1 MLLLTSGGT
10 KVYVVL
16 NIDFIYH
23 NIAPVTALWFRS
35 CTTMFLEEN
44 VLRFSL
50 GGGAAHIL
58 SHGEFSLKVVTAAI
72 KTHLPFP
79 ALSIPIPP

>member
-50 GGGAAHIL
+50 GGGGGTHPVSWGIL
-58 SHGEFSLKVVTAAI
+58 PQGCDSSY
-72 KTHLPFP
+72 
-79 ALSIPIPP
+79 